1 MPLVRSR
8 VATVSEG
15 WAPCSSQ
22 CLARSSSNSIV
33 EGSVCGL

>member
-1 MPLVRSR
+1 MPLVRSS
-8 VATVSEG
+8 VATVSDG

-22 CLARSSSNSIV
+22 CLARSSSRTIV